1 MQIMSNSHFQYRY
14 YQNQFENDYD
24 GRKTLSVEIKLIV
37 LVSCIIAYFSKRK
50 YRFCVALDR

>member
-1 MQIMSNSHFQYRY
+1 MSDSHFQYRS

-24 GRKTLSVEIKLIV
+24 GRKTLSVEIKYTV

-50 YRFCVALDR
+50 YRFCMAFAR